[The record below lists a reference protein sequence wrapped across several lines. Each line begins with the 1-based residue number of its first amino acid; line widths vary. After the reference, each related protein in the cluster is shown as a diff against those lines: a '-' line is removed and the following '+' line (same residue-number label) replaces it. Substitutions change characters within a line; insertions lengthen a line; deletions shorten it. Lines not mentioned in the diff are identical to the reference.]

1 MKTKYSSIYD
11 LTLGILIL
19 KNVAFS
25 MFAQV
30 AMITFPLHMH
40 NKELLQLLSNLFEP
54 KKSIKLPAYLL
65 PIITNET
72 IAVFRTL

>member
-1 MKTKYSSIYD
+1 
-11 LTLGILIL
+11 
-19 KNVAFS
+19 

-30 AMITFPLHMH
+30 AMITFQLH
-40 NKELLQLLSNLFEP
+40 NKELLQLPSNLFEP

-72 IAVFRTL
+72 IAVFRTLWLSGLNPRYNGDV